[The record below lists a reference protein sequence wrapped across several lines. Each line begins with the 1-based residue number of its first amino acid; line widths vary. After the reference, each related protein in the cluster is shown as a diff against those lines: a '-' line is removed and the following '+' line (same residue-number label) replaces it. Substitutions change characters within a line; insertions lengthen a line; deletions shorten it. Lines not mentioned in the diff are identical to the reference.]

1 MTCTVTPLQ
10 APWRLLAVWITHRFV
25 FTLELLGSVWTTA
38 ENWRT
43 APAVIMWRLCAKR
56 PTICHVQQPS
66 AFLMLRKSRPKTLW
80 GKDHHWQRTCEFMK
94 LQCSLLPFKW
104 PSPSPISQIK
114 RLSTPGIQIH
124 TLLVYGHNSSFKRVQ
139 DEPEFTIASAFTE
152 PLVTGT
158 DQLVRQ
164 MSWWGEE
171 EPCHPQLQIWDT
183 MDAGMAMGMLYFGLE
198 KKSGLSLLLCG
209 GWYIVHKL
217 CNTLVH

>member
-1 MTCTVTPLQ
+1 MYRH
-10 APWRLLAVWITHRFV
+10 ASSA
-25 FTLELLGSVWTTA
+25 SV
-38 ENWRT
+38 
-43 APAVIMWRLCAKR
+43 APACCVNYTSVRLYAGVAWLCVNNGRELANCPCGDNVATLCEKAYNL
-56 PTICHVQQPS
+56 PCPTTICIP
-66 AFLMLRKSRPKTLW
+66 LMLRKSRPKTLW